1 MDIDCVY
8 DNMLA
13 EELATYLRKKGHFV
27 ITQESII
34 STKSDPID
42 DVVNFTVET
51 KRHDYHISFFENTL
65 ILARKIQVE
74 KMGLL
79 ACKQCGFLAKTKSDL
94 EYHQDTHLPKN
105 WIYHHR

>member
-8 DNMLA
+8 DDALI
-13 EELATYLRKKGHFV
+13 EELAAYLRKKGHV
-27 ITQESII
+27 AIMHESII
-34 STKSDPID
+34 STKNDPID

-51 KRHDYHISFFENTL
+51 KRQDYHISFFENTL
-65 ILARKIQVE
+65 ILARKIQLE
-74 KMGLL
+74 KMGLVT
-79 ACKQCGFLAKTKSDL
+79 CKQCGFLAKTRSDL